1 MEGSSS
7 WHPVTDCWLCE
18 MKKAFRAVAFSAGVE
33 RVWPWESMSGR
44 VGRCED
50 WRPRISLCRFGV
62 EWLVPVPLLTYVDLA
77 IRRR

>member
-33 RVWPWESMSGR
+33 RVWPWER
-44 VGRCED
+44 VV
-50 WRPRISLCRFGV
+50 SVVVAAF
-62 EWLVPVPLLTYVDLA
+62 VDPTDVLFC
-77 IRRR
+77 IC